1 MCVLFIKKRWVI
13 PSPDVFFLNNL
24 RICVFEKDRGGGNNL
39 HNWKVSR
46 RIHWKIC
53 AYSSFLLFLYIAEQG
68 EHLFNKYSLTFYREM
83 DKKKKKK
90 PHKVG
95 IARWKIQNWERPNEG
110 RYLISTPYAK
120 IWWNLHI
127 CPSSKVASLVCPC
140 HTKLQWKHFKIK
152 SFNSIKLLFAIF
164 FPSSIIIV

>member
-1 MCVLFIKKRWVI
+1 MTLKISVCSSLKNAGWYLPLMFSSWITCGY
-13 PSPDVFFLNNL
+13 VF
-24 RICVFEKDRGGGNNL
+24 FEKDRGGNNL

-83 DKKKKKK
+83 DKKKNNHTKS
-90 PHKVG
+90 

-120 IWWNLHI
+120 LWWNLHI

-164 FPSSIIIV
+164 SRLQ